1 MLETFEM
8 DKVDQALRWP
18 GGGDTTTSP
27 NHERSVCSCLSGVL
41 NPPPIP
47 CIETGYRSTC
57 HFVSRLQCCGLE

>member
-27 NHERSVCSCLSGVL
+27 NHERSVCSCLSGVWTESAAD
-41 NPPPIP
+41 PM
-47 CIETGYRSTC
+47 
-57 HFVSRLQCCGLE
+57 H